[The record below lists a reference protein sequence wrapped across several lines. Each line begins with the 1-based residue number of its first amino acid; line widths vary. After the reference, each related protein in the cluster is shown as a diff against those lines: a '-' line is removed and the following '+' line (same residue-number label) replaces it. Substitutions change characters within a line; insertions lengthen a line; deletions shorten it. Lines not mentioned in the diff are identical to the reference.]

1 LGDDGADNDGAGMTG
16 VFSSDGKGGFVG
28 PFGGGSFGGGLDV
41 LRGRA
46 MPSLFEALDKQSEG
60 TVAVD
65 RNARVIWINAKY
77 AKMLGIA
84 DPALAIGRE
93 VEEIIPNSQMRQ
105 VITSGQPILLD
116 LMLFGA
122 QRLVVSRFPLTDDSG
137 AVIGAVGFVLYDSLH
152 RLKPLLAELSRLE
165 AELAATKRRLDERRQ
180 PRYTLQSYVGDSP
193 ACLEVKRKAR
203 LAARTDAP
211 ILLMGE
217 TGTGKELIAQAIHGL
232 SARTGRPFVGVNVAA
247 IPDTLLEAEFFG
259 AVAGAYTGVDR
270 RGREG
275 RFKTA
280 DGGTLFLDE
289 IGDMPLGLQAKLLR
303 ALQEQEIE
311 PLGSDRPIKVDV
323 RVIAATNVDLEQ
335 RIIDGQFR
343 ADLYYRL
350 NVLPIRLP
358 SLSELGSG
366 LEAIAESVLQEIAA
380 RTGLPGRGLTPEAVE
395 ALSRHPWPGNVRELR
410 NVLERAC
417 LLTDNRR
424 LTVEDLAEA
433 LPTVRRAASVALPAP
448 ASAAPIPAPPPE
460 PASPLPDY
468 DTAFDGF
475 ERDLLRRALALS
487 GGKAEVAARRLG
499 VSRAAFYKK
508 MARLGLRAKG

>member
-1 LGDDGADNDGAGMTG
+1 MMRADWHRAADGERTG
-16 VFSSDGKGGFVG
+16 VFESDETGGFTG
-28 PFGGGSFGGGLDV
+28 AFRGGADM

-46 MPSLFEALDKQSEG
+46 MPSLFDALDKQSEG

-65 RNARVIWINAKY
+65 RDARVIWINAKY
-77 AKMLGIA
+77 ARMLGIP
-84 DPALAIGRE
+84 DPAQAIGRE

-105 VITSGQPILLD
+105 VISTGQPILLD
-116 LMLFGA
+116 LMLFGS
-122 QRLVVSRFPLTDDSG
+122 QRLIVSRFPLTDDEG
-137 AVIGAVGFVLYDSLH
+137 GVIGAVGFVLYDSLH

-180 PRYTLQSYVGDSP
+180 PRYTLQSYVGDCAPS
-193 ACLEVKRKAR
+193 LEVKRKAR

-211 ILLMGE
+211 ILLLGE

-259 AVAGAYTGVDR
+259 AVPGAYTGLDR

-289 IGDMPLGLQAKLLR
+289 IGDMPMGLQAKLLR

-311 PLGSDRPIKVDV
+311 PLGSDRPVKVDV

-335 RIIDGQFR
+335 RIQDGRFR
-343 ADLYYRL
+343 SDLYYRL
-350 NVLPIRLP
+350 NVLPIQLP
-358 SLSELGSG
+358 SLSELGGG
-366 LEAIAESVLQEIAA
+366 LEAIAESILQEIAA

-417 LLTDNRR
+417 LLTDNLR

-433 LPTVRRAASVALPAP
+433 LPTVRLAARQTPSRPTPLPRPVPEALPVP
-448 ASAAPIPAPPPE
+448 STL
-460 PASPLPDY
+460 PLDY
-468 DTAFDGF
+468 DAAYDAF
-475 ERDLLRRALALS
+475 ERDLLGRALAAS
-487 GGKAEVAARRLG
+487 NGRAEAAARLLG
-499 VSRAAFYKK
+499 ISRAAFYKK
-508 MARLGLRAKG
+508 LARLGLRAR

>member
-1 LGDDGADNDGAGMTG
+1 MTG
-16 VFSSDGKGGFVG
+16 VFNSDGKGGFVG
-28 PFGGGSFGGGLDV
+28 PFGGGPFGGGLDV

-433 LPTVRRAASVALPAP
+433 LPTVRRAASAALPAP
-448 ASAAPIPAPPPE
+448 AAAPVPAPPPE
-460 PASPLPDY
+460 PAPPLPDY
-468 DTAFDGF
+468 DTAFDVF

>member
-1 LGDDGADNDGAGMTG
+1 
-16 VFSSDGKGGFVG
+16 
-28 PFGGGSFGGGLDV
+28 
-41 LRGRA
+41 
-46 MPSLFEALDKQSEG
+46 
-60 TVAVD
+60 
-65 RNARVIWINAKY
+65 
-77 AKMLGIA
+77 
-84 DPALAIGRE
+84 
-93 VEEIIPNSQMRQ
+93 
-105 VITSGQPILLD
+105 
-116 LMLFGA
+116 
-122 QRLVVSRFPLTDDSG
+122 
-137 AVIGAVGFVLYDSLH
+137 
-152 RLKPLLAELSRLE
+152 
-165 AELAATKRRLDERRQ
+165 
-180 PRYTLQSYVGDSP
+180 
-193 ACLEVKRKAR
+193 
-203 LAARTDAP
+203 
-211 ILLMGE
+211 
-217 TGTGKELIAQAIHGL
+217 
-232 SARTGRPFVGVNVAA
+232 
-247 IPDTLLEAEFFG
+247 
-259 AVAGAYTGVDR
+259 VDR

>member
-1 LGDDGADNDGAGMTG
+1 MTG
-16 VFSSDGKGGFVG
+16 IPGDGGLDRGFVG
-28 PFGGGSFGGGLDV
+28 AFGVEPDA

-65 RNARVIWINAKY
+65 RDARVTWINAKY
-77 AKMLGIA
+77 ARMLGIA
-84 DPALAIGRE
+84 DPAQAIGRE

-105 VITSGQPILLD
+105 VIATGQPILLD
-116 LMLFGA
+116 LMRFGA
-122 QRLVVSRFPLTDDSG
+122 QRLVVSRFPLIDDDG
-137 AVIGAVGFVLYDSLH
+137 AVVGAVGFVLYDSLH

-180 PRYTLQSYVGDSP
+180 PRYSLQSYVGDSP
-193 ACLEVKRKAR
+193 ACLEVKRRAR
-203 LAARTDAP
+203 LAARSDAP

-217 TGTGKELIAQAIHGL
+217 TGTGKELIAQSIHVL
-232 SARTGRPFVGVNVAA
+232 SARSGRPFVGVNVAA

-259 AVAGAYTGVDR
+259 AVAGAYTGMDR

-280 DGGTLFLDE
+280 EGGTLFLDE

-303 ALQEQEIE
+303 ALQEQEVE
-311 PLGSDRPIKVDV
+311 PLGSDRPIKIDV

-335 RIIDGQFR
+335 RILEGRFR

-358 SLSELGSG
+358 SLAEMGHG
-366 LEAIAESVLQEIAA
+366 LEAIAESVLQDIAS
-380 RTGLPGRGLTPEAVE
+380 RTGLPARGLTPEAVE
-395 ALSRHPWPGNVRELR
+395 LLSRHPWPGNVRELR

-417 LLTDNRR
+417 LLTDNPR

-433 LPTVRRAASVALPAP
+433 LPTARCGAMPVPAAARLPLEVTPLPGAV
-448 ASAAPIPAPPPE
+448 PPVPD
-460 PASPLPDY
+460 ALPDY
-468 DTAFDGF
+468 DSAFDAF

-487 GGKAEVAARRLG
+487 DGKAEVAARRLG

-508 MARLGLRAKG
+508 LARLGLRAKG